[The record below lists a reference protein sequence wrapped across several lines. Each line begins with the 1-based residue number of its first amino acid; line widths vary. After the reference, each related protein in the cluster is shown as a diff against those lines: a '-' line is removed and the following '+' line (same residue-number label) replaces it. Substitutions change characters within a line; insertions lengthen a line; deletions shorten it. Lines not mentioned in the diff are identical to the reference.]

1 MVSTQLEPLPI
12 LRPWQLLFPEG
23 LLGQLAAGGAVA
35 VAVDADLLNLLVHLD
50 LATSIEQS
58 NTNLRGIQE
67 ELSQQKLDHG
77 TGRKM
82 AGDKVDVLLERLSRS
97 ELTSSSQAESVVS

>member
-23 LLGQLAAGGAVA
+23 LLGQLAAGGVVA

-58 NTNLRGIQE
+58 NIRGIQE

-82 AGDKVDVLLERLSRS
+82 AGDEVDVLLERLSRS
-97 ELTSSSQAESVVS
+97 ELTSSSQAESVVR